1 MESDSMY
8 CTWLLSLNI
17 KFVRF
22 IFCVQLQSIHFSC
35 YVIFCC
41 MTTSQFIY
49 LMYYG
54 QTLGCFQVWTTMN
67 NAANNFLDL
76 PLLLGDNTL
85 TYKWKSQV
93 IGYTSSDIKQAS
105 KMVVPSAPYESF
117 HHSIFLPTLGITSF
131 LKHQPFWYMY

>member
-8 CTWLLSLNI
+8 CTWVLSLNI
-17 KFVRF
+17 MFVRF

-49 LMYYG
+49 LRYYG
-54 QTLGCFQVWTTMN
+54 QTSGCFQVWTTMN
-67 NAANNFLDL
+67 NAANKFLDS

-85 TYKWKSQV
+85 TYRWKSQV
-93 IGYTSSDIKQAS
+93 IGYTAVISNRLPKGLSHQ
-105 KMVVPSAPYESF
+105 
-117 HHSIFLPTLGITSF
+117 HHMRISITLFLPTLGITSF
-131 LKHQPFWYMY
+131 LKRQPFWYMY